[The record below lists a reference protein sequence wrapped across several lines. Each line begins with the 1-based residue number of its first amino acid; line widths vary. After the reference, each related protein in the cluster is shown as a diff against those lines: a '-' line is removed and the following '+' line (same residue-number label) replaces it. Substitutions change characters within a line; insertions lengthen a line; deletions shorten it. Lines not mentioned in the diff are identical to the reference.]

1 VTSESFAE
9 AAVLGMPPGDTS
21 GTDYQP
27 GTCNIGPAE
36 IARRRRAGHVGLGA
50 AVVLFAGLVAVGAP
64 PVARFSV
71 AVPAMVS
78 ASGYLQAR
86 LRFCAGFGSRGVFNF
101 GPLGEVAQVSDD
113 AARARDRARARQIG
127 LASLAIGALVG
138 VAAAVLP
145 L

>member
-9 AAVLGMPPGDTS
+9 TAVLGMPVAGTS

-50 AVVLFAGLVAVGAP
+50 TVTLFGGLVVVGAP
-64 PVARFSV
+64 PLARISV
-71 AVPAMVS
+71 ALPAMVS

-101 GPLGEVAQVSDD
+101 GPLGQTEQVVDDVA
-113 AARARDRARARQIG
+113 RERDRARARQIG
-127 LASLAIGALVG
+127 LASLAIGVLVG
-138 VAAAVLP
+138 VAAVFVP
-145 L
+145 R